1 VGHKN
6 AKEGRDERG
15 TNESGG
21 DEMSTETK
29 GIKVRY
35 NWLKFMYAYTIVF
48 AGSIGLG
55 FLVAPSTM
63 SNLLGY
69 PAQEPILAG
78 VGYSRD
84 LAFAIASVLGLR
96 APLKFSPVLLLQLTY
111 KVIWFIAI
119 IIPSSIAGPLPSYA
133 IGISIL
139 FATFVVGDLIAI
151 PFRYLFARG
160 Q

>member
-1 VGHKN
+1 
-6 AKEGRDERG
+6 
-15 TNESGG
+15 
-21 DEMSTETK
+21 MSTETK

-48 AGSIGLG
+48 AGSTGLG
-55 FLVAPSTM
+55 LLVAPSAVL
-63 SNLLGY
+63 NLLGY

-119 IIPSSIAGPLPSYA
+119 IIPLSIAGRLPSYA

-151 PFRYLFARG
+151 PFRYLFAKR